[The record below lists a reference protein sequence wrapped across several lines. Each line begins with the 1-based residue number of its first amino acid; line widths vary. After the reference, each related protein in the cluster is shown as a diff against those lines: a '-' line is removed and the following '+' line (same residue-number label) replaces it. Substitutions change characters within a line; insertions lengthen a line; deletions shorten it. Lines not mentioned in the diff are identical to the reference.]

1 MKIAPSEKCP
11 LCGGDVI
18 LGECNFCGYAVP
30 DTEKLSAVYDL
41 SPDNVT
47 FGEYEDEYG
56 DELTAIDPPDANS
69 LPTAKQV
76 RDAARRRRAE
86 ERKKS
91 QAQNAGGADNAAA
104 AGSAASASPANI
116 ANNANTPFVPYT
128 KPNYSKPPEP
138 APEPLSVS
146 EMMVKSVS
154 DFVVHHWW
162 KFLLA
167 AILPS
172 VGYGFAFFYFVINS
186 GKDKDRKISELFF
199 AGAILLMTILLQAA
213 KWDPTG
219 LDFFLQQFIKSWLET
234 SPRHRYRYNY

>member
-1 MKIAPSEKCP
+1 MEDLKVASSKKCP

-41 SPDNVT
+41 SPDNVN
-47 FGEYEDEYG
+47 FGEYDEDG
-56 DELTAIDPPDANS
+56 DELTPIEPPDASS

-91 QAQNAGGADNAAA
+91 QVQNAV
-104 AGSAASASPANI
+104 I
-116 ANNANTPFVPYT
+116 ANNANKPFVPYT
-128 KPNYSKPPEP
+128 KPNYSNPPEP
-138 APEPLSVS
+138 VPEPLSMS
-146 EMMVKSVS
+146 EMMIKSVS
-154 DFVVHHWW
+154 DFVIHHWW
-162 KFLLA
+162 KFLLT

-199 AGAILLMTILLQAA
+199 AGAILLTTILLQAV

-219 LDFFLQQFIKSWLET
+219 FDILLQYFIKGFLEEDR
-234 SPRHRYRYNY
+234 RHRYRYNY

>member
-1 MKIAPSEKCP
+1 MEDLKIAPSKKCP

-41 SPDNVT
+41 SPDNVN
-47 FGEYEDEYG
+47 FGEYDDG
-56 DELTAIDPPDANS
+56 DELTVIDPPDATS

-76 RDAARRRRAE
+76 RDAARRRRAA
-86 ERKKS
+86 ERLKQS
-91 QAQNAGGADNAAA
+91 QGKNAGG
-104 AGSAASASPANI
+104 ASPANI
-116 ANNANTPFVPYT
+116 ANNANAAFVPYT
-128 KPNYSKPPEP
+128 KPNYGKPPEP
-138 APEPLSVS
+138 APEPLSMS

-162 KFLLA
+162 KFLLT

-172 VGYGFAFFYFVINS
+172 VGYGFAFFYFVINRD
-186 GKDKDRKISELFF
+186 KDKERKISELFF
-199 AGAILLMTILLQAA
+199 AGSVLFTTVLLQAV

-219 LDFFLQQFIKSWLET
+219 LDILIQALLRELLT
-234 SPRHRYRYNY
+234 RGRYHRY

>member
-1 MKIAPSEKCP
+1 MEDLKIAPSEKKCP

-47 FGEYEDEYG
+47 FGEYDEGG
-56 DELTAIDPPDANS
+56 DELTAIDPPDASS

-91 QAQNAGGADNAAA
+91 QTQNAYGANNAIN
-104 AGSAASASPANI
+104 ASPANI
-116 ANNANTPFVPYT
+116 ANNANAPFVPYT
-128 KPNYSKPPEP
+128 KPDYGTPQEISHEP
-138 APEPLSVS
+138 SDMPTKV
-146 EMMVKSVS
+146 VKSVS
-154 DFVVHHWW
+154 DFVIHHWW
-162 KFLLA
+162 KFLLT

-172 VGYGFAFFYFVINS
+172 VGYGFAFFYFVINRD
-186 GKDKDRKISELFF
+186 KDKERKISELFF
-199 AGAILLMTILLQAA
+199 AGVILLTTILLQAV

-219 LDFFLQQFIKSWLET
+219 LDILIQYLISGFLT
-234 SPRHRYRYNY
+234 RGRHYY

>member
-1 MKIAPSEKCP
+1 MEDLKIAPSEKKCP

-18 LGECNFCGYAVP
+18 LGECNFCGYTVP

-47 FGEYEDEYG
+47 FGEYEDEDG
-56 DELTAIDPPDANS
+56 DELTAIDPPDATS

-91 QAQNAGGADNAAA
+91 QVQNAVG
-104 AGSAASASPANI
+104 ASPANI
-116 ANNANTPFVPYT
+116 ANNANKPFVPYT
-128 KPNYSKPPEP
+128 KPNYGNPPEP
-138 APEPLSVS
+138 AHEPLSMS

-154 DFVVHHWW
+154 DFVIHHWW
-162 KFLLA
+162 KFLLT

-172 VGYGFAFFYFVINS
+172 VGYGFAFFYFVINRD
-186 GKDKDRKISELFF
+186 KDKERKISELFF
-199 AGAILLMTILLQAA
+199 AGVILLTTILLQAV

-219 LDFFLQQFIKSWLET
+219 LDILIQHLISEYLT
-234 SPRHRYRYNY
+234 RGRHYRYR

>member
-1 MKIAPSEKCP
+1 MEDLKIAPSEKCP

-18 LGECNFCGYAVP
+18 LGECGFCGYTVP

-47 FGEYEDEYG
+47 FGEYDDG
-56 DELTAIDPPDANS
+56 DELTSIDPPDATS

-91 QAQNAGGADNAAA
+91 QAQNVYGANN
-104 AGSAASASPANI
+104 AASANPANI
-116 ANNANTPFVPYT
+116 ANNANAPFVPYT
-128 KPNYSKPPEP
+128 KPDYGKPAELPS
-138 APEPLSVS
+138 EPLSMS

-162 KFLLA
+162 KFLLT

-219 LDFFLQQFIKSWLET
+219 FDILLQYFIKGFLEED
-234 SPRHRYRYNY
+234 RHHRYRY

>member
-1 MKIAPSEKCP
+1 MEDLKVASSEKCP

-47 FGEYEDEYG
+47 FGEYDEDG
-56 DELTAIDPPDANS
+56 DELTAIEPPDASS

-76 RDAARRRRAE
+76 SDAARRRRAE

-91 QAQNAGGADNAAA
+91 QVQNAV
-104 AGSAASASPANI
+104 I
-116 ANNANTPFVPYT
+116 ANNANKPFVPYT
-128 KPNYSKPPEP
+128 KPNYSNPPEP
-138 APEPLSVS
+138 VPEPLSMS
-146 EMMVKSVS
+146 EMMIKSVS
-154 DFVVHHWW
+154 DFVIHHWW
-162 KFLLA
+162 KFLLT

-186 GKDKDRKISELFF
+186 GEGKNRKISELFF
-199 AGAILLMTILLQAA
+199 AGAILLTTILLQAV

-219 LDFFLQQFIKSWLET
+219 FDILIQALIRGFLT
-234 SPRHRYRYNY
+234 RGRYY

>member
-1 MKIAPSEKCP
+1 MEDLKIAPSEKCP

-41 SPDNVT
+41 SPDNVN
-47 FGEYEDEYG
+47 FGEYDEDG
-56 DELTAIDPPDANS
+56 DELTAIEPPDASS

-86 ERKKS
+86 ERKKQ
-91 QAQNAGGADNAAA
+91 QAQNAAGGNF
-104 AGSAASASPANI
+104 
-116 ANNANTPFVPYT
+116 ANNANVPYQ
-128 KPNYSKPPEP
+128 KPNYVKPVPP
-138 APEPLSVS
+138 PQEPLSAS
-146 EMMVKSVS
+146 EMMIKSVS

-186 GKDKDRKISELFF
+186 GEGKNRKISELFF

-234 SPRHRYRYNY
+234 RPRHRYRYNY

>member
-1 MKIAPSEKCP
+1 MLCP
-11 LCGGDVI
+11 I
-18 LGECNFCGYAVP
+18 RRSF
-30 DTEKLSAVYDL
+30 SAVYDL
-41 SPDNVT
+41 SPDNVN
-47 FGEYEDEYG
+47 FGEYDEDG
-56 DELTAIDPPDANS
+56 DELTAIDPPDASS

-91 QAQNAGGADNAAA
+91 QAQNAV
-104 AGSAASASPANI
+104 I
-116 ANNANTPFVPYT
+116 ANNANAPFVPYT
-128 KPNYSKPPEP
+128 KPDYGTPAELPPESSDMP
-138 APEPLSVS
+138 T
-146 EMMVKSVS
+146 MMVKSVS
-154 DFVVHHWW
+154 DFVIHHWW
-162 KFLLA
+162 KFLLT

-219 LDFFLQQFIKSWLET
+219 LDILLQYFIKGFLEEDR
-234 SPRHRYRYNY
+234 RHRYRYNY

>member
-1 MKIAPSEKCP
+1 MEDLKVAPSEKCP

-41 SPDNVT
+41 SPDNVN
-47 FGEYEDEYG
+47 FGEYDEDG
-56 DELTAIDPPDANS
+56 DELTPIDPPDADS

-86 ERKKS
+86 ERKKL
-91 QAQNAGGADNAAA
+91 QAKNAAGGNFANNQNAA
-104 AGSAASASPANI
+104 
-116 ANNANTPFVPYT
+116 FVPYQ
-128 KPNYSKPPEP
+128 KPNYVKTAPPP
-138 APEPLSVS
+138 QEPLSVS

-162 KFLLA
+162 KFLLT

-199 AGAILLMTILLQAA
+199 AGAILLTTILLQAV

-219 LDFFLQQFIKSWLET
+219 FDILLQYFIKGFLEEDR
-234 SPRHRYRYNY
+234 RHRYRYNY

>member
-1 MKIAPSEKCP
+1 MEDLKVASSEKCP

-47 FGEYEDEYG
+47 FGEYDEDG
-56 DELTAIDPPDANS
+56 DELTAIEPPDASS

-76 RDAARRRRAE
+76 SDAARRRRAE

-91 QAQNAGGADNAAA
+91 QVQNAV
-104 AGSAASASPANI
+104 I
-116 ANNANTPFVPYT
+116 ANNANKPFVPYT
-128 KPNYSKPPEP
+128 KPNYSNPPEP
-138 APEPLSVS
+138 VPEPLSMS
-146 EMMVKSVS
+146 EMMIKSVS
-154 DFVVHHWW
+154 DFVIHHWW
-162 KFLLA
+162 KFLLT

-199 AGAILLMTILLQAA
+199 AGAILLTTILLQAV

-219 LDFFLQQFIKSWLET
+219 FDILIQALIRGFLT
-234 SPRHRYRYNY
+234 RGRYY

>member
-1 MKIAPSEKCP
+1 MEDLQIAPSEKCP

-18 LGECNFCGYAVP
+18 LGECSFCGYAVP

-47 FGEYEDEYG
+47 FGEYEDEDG
-56 DELTAIDPPDANS
+56 DELTAIEPPDASS

-91 QAQNAGGADNAAA
+91 QAQNAYGANNAAA

-116 ANNANTPFVPYT
+116 ANNANAPFVPYT
-128 KPNYSKPPEP
+128 KPDYGTPTELPSEP
-138 APEPLSVS
+138 SDMPT
-146 EMMVKSVS
+146 MMVKSVS
-154 DFVVHHWW
+154 DFVIHHWW
-162 KFLLA
+162 KFLLT

-172 VGYGFAFFYFVINS
+172 VGYGFAFFYFVINRD
-186 GKDKDRKISELFF
+186 KDKDRKISELFF
-199 AGAILLMTILLQAA
+199 AGAVLLTTILLQAV

-219 LDFFLQQFIKSWLET
+219 LDLLIQHLISEYLT
-234 SPRHRYRYNY
+234 RGRHHSY

>member
-1 MKIAPSEKCP
+1 MEDLKIAPSEKKCP

-41 SPDNVT
+41 SPDNVN
-47 FGEYEDEYG
+47 FGEYDDGG
-56 DELTAIDPPDANS
+56 DELTAIDPPDATA

-91 QAQNAGGADNAAA
+91 QDQNAV
-104 AGSAASASPANI
+104 I
-116 ANNANTPFVPYT
+116 ANNANAPFTPYT
-128 KPNYSKPPEP
+128 KPDYGKPAEP
-138 APEPLSVS
+138 VSEPLSMS
-146 EMMVKSVS
+146 EMMIKSVS

-162 KFLLA
+162 KFLLT

-172 VGYGFAFFYFVINS
+172 VGYGFAFFYFVINA
-186 GKDKDRKISELFF
+186 DKNRKISELFF

-213 KWDPTG
+213 GWDPTG
-219 LDFFLQQFIKSWLET
+219 FDILLQYFIKGFLEEDR
-234 SPRHRYRYNY
+234 RHRYRY

>member
-1 MKIAPSEKCP
+1 MEDLKIAPSEKCP

-41 SPDNVT
+41 SPDNVN
-47 FGEYEDEYG
+47 FGEYDDG
-56 DELTAIDPPDANS
+56 DELTPIDTPDAAS

-76 RDAARRRRAE
+76 RDAARRRRAA
-86 ERKKS
+86 ERMKQS
-91 QAQNAGGADNAAA
+91 QEKNAGV
-104 AGSAASASPANI
+104 ASPAN
-116 ANNANTPFVPYT
+116 NANAAFVPYT
-128 KPNYSKPPEP
+128 KPKYSKPPEP

-154 DFVVHHWW
+154 DFVIHHWW
-162 KFLLA
+162 KFLLT

-186 GKDKDRKISELFF
+186 GEGKNRKISELFF